1 MTTAERRLDKV
12 EAILSPTALV
22 VRWLEEA
29 HAYDDF
35 TAYTGSL
42 LDADPSTFPIDR
54 LAHEAKAS
62 ARQQVRGLARN
73 EADTAIDRAIVA
85 VVFRFQLVL
94 RINVIAQEFLD
105 REGLIQG
112 FLAAHLALAL
122 VAGEERSRER
132 ATLSLVQIRDLLFGR
147 VTELHAMQTA
157 REAAEVRYLDGRPAL
172 FPAGQR
178 AWATQRH
185 ESEREALIAMR
196 LAEFDDADPPP
207 DDDQPA
213 LDARVAQ
220 LIADH
225 VEPARS
231 RAYDELGDGRRA
243 MALAVRWLRPKL
255 AREASQEEPPQRV
268 GEPSISN
275 PQ

>member
-1 MTTAERRLDKV
+1 
-12 EAILSPTALV
+12 
-22 VRWLEEA
+22 
-29 HAYDDF
+29 
-35 TAYTGSL
+35 
-42 LDADPSTFPIDR
+42 
-54 LAHEAKAS
+54 
-62 ARQQVRGLARN
+62 
-73 EADTAIDRAIVA
+73 VA
-85 VVFRFQLVL
+85 VVFRFLLVL

-122 VAGEERSRER
+122 VAGEEPSPER
-132 ATLSLVQIRDLLFGR
+132 ASLPLVEIRDLLLGR
-147 VTELHAMQTA
+147 VTELHAMQSA
-157 REAAEVRYLDGRPAL
+157 REAAEVRYLDGHPAL

-185 ESEREALIAMR
+185 ESEREAVIAMR
-196 LAEFDDADPPP
+196 LAEFDDADPPR
-207 DDDQPA
+207 DDDQSA

-255 AREASQEEPPQRV
+255 VADEAA
-268 GEPSISN
+268 ISRS
-275 PQ
+275 

>member
-1 MTTAERRLDKV
+1 VTTAERRLAKV
-12 EAILSPTALV
+12 ESGLSPTALV

-54 LAHEAKAS
+54 LVHEAKAS
-62 ARQQVRGLARN
+62 AGQQVRGLARN

-85 VVFRFQLVL
+85 VVFRFLLVL
-94 RINVIAQEFLD
+94 RINVMAQEFLD

-112 FLAAHLALAL
+112 FLAAHIALAL
-122 VAGEERSRER
+122 VSGEEPSPGR
-132 ATLSLVQIRDLLFGR
+132 ATLPLVQIRDLLFRR
-147 VTELHAMQTA
+147 VTELHAMQSA
-157 REAAEVRYLDGRPAL
+157 REAAEVRYLDGHPAL
-172 FPAGQR
+172 FPSGQR

-185 ESEREALIAMR
+185 ESEREAVIAMR

-207 DDDQPA
+207 DDDQSA

-255 AREASQEEPPQRV
+255 VSEYPVIGAT
-268 GEPSISN
+268 
-275 PQ
+275 

>member
-12 EAILSPTALV
+12 EASLSPTALV
-22 VRWLEEA
+22 VRWLAEA

-54 LAHEAKAS
+54 LAREAKAS
-62 ARQQVRGLARN
+62 AGQQVRGLARN

-85 VVFRFQLVL
+85 VVFRFLLVFADQ
-94 RINVIAQEFLD
+94 RHGPGVPH

-112 FLAAHLALAL
+112 FLAAHLALTI
-122 VAGEERSRER
+122 VAGEDRSPER
-132 ATLSLVQIRDLLFGR
+132 ATLPLVQIRDLLFGR
-147 VTELHAMQTA
+147 ATELHAMQSA
-157 REAAEVRYLDGRPAL
+157 REAAEVRYLDGHPAL

-185 ESEREALIAMR
+185 ESEREAVIAMR

-207 DDDQPA
+207 DDDQSA

-231 RAYDELGDGRRA
+231 RAYDEVGDGRRA

-255 AREASQEEPPQRV
+255 AR
-268 GEPSISN
+268 
-275 PQ
+275 